1 MRVHTIKNDLLQSC
15 TYVLYDDADESC
27 WLIDIGDFE
36 AVKDVVGKR
45 TVKGVFITHSH
56 YDHIYGIREL
66 VKVYPDCIVYTCK
79 EGKEGLLS
87 DKYNFSRYHGD
98 PISFAHPNV
107 RVLNDGDI
115 VELYP
120 GYLMMAMHTPGH
132 DKSCMTYYTDEYVFS
147 GDSYIPD
154 FEVVTT
160 FPRSNKQD
168 SIESLKKIFSLL
180 ETRQVKP
187 GHQ

>member
-1 MRVHTIKNDLLQSC
+1 MLIHKIVNSVFTSN
-15 TYVLYDDADESC
+15 TYVISEEASGYC
-27 WLIDIGDFE
+27 WIVDIGDIE
-36 AVKDVVGKR
+36 AVMEYVGTR
-45 TVKGVFITHSH
+45 IIKGVFITHSH
-56 YDHIYGIREL
+56 YDHIYGIRKLME
-66 VKVYPDCIVYTCK
+66 VYPDCIVYTCE
-79 EGKEGLLS
+79 EGKAGLLS
-87 DKYNFSRYHGD
+87 DKYNLSRYHGD

-107 RVLNDGDI
+107 TVLNDGDI